1 MRYLL
6 DTHTLIWFFNGDLE
20 LSDKA
25 RRIILDTNN
34 QKFASIVSVWELSIK
49 VSLNKLQFDGKAKG
63 FLDLIY
69 KNGFKLLNMNQNY
82 ILKLE
87 QLENFHKDPFDR
99 ILIATALSE
108 NMKFITCDEN
118 IHLYPVEYVW

>member
-1 MRYLL
+1 MKYLL
-6 DTHTLIWFFNGDLE
+6 DTHTLIWFFNGDLD

-25 RRIILDTNN
+25 RQIILDADN
-34 QKFASIVSVWELSIK
+34 QKFASIASVWELSIK
-49 VSLNKLQFDGKAKG
+49 VSLNKLKFYGKAKG

-69 KNGFKLLNMNQNY
+69 KNGFKLLNINQNY
-82 ILKLE
+82 IFKLE

-99 ILIATALSE
+99 ILTATAISE

-118 IHLYPVEYVW
+118 IHLYPVECVW